1 MNELR
6 APEILSQRYNTHFVG
21 LVRKVSRP
29 VFGTPCCYSNN
40 LACHPVKDMRGALK
54 VKLQNALN
62 QAILGSAE
70 DRGIFVGGRRRNRK
84 RRRNR
89 NGRSQVYV

>member
-1 MNELR
+1 M
-6 APEILSQRYNTHFVG
+6 EI
-21 LVRKVSRP
+21 KVNFNS
-29 VFGTPCCYSNN
+29 
-40 LACHPVKDMRGALK
+40 
-54 VKLQNALN
+54 LQNALN

-89 NGRSQVYV
+89 NGKFQVHVQIQSSRMLRICCLFCST